1 MYTAQIEEKIFTEF
15 TNDKNLMEL
24 LNNDVSSIFHIRAP
38 SVYPDYPILVY
49 SVTNDVPSL
58 HADDEEKFHSVDLR
72 IHIVASEPHCPEIYV
87 AVKKIMLR
95 LGFVRL
101 QTTEYLDEDGKFI
114 LVTDWTNTFDDN

>member
-15 TNDKNLMEL
+15 TNDENLMEL
-24 LNNDVSSIFHIRAP
+24 LNNGASSIFHIRAP

-58 HADDEEKFHSVDLR
+58 HADDKEFAHSVDVR
-72 IHIVASEPHCPEIYV
+72 VHIVASESECPEIYA
-87 AVKKIMLR
+87 AVKKIMVR

-114 LVTDWTNTFDDN
+114 LVTDWTNAFEDN